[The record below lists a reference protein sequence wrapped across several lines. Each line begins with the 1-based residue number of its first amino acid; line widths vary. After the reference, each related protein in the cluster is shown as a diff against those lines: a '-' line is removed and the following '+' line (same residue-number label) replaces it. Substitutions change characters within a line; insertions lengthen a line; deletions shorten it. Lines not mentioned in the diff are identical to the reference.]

1 MYNET
6 AEFTG
11 SAISKYDCVVQEP
24 KELGRSSGSPVLS
37 GKRPTGLKGDF
48 CATSPSFFQSF
59 IRPLLAWK
67 YLEEKASVDG
77 DWH

>member
-6 AEFTG
+6 AELTE

-24 KELGRSSGSPVLS
+24 KELGHS
-37 GKRPTGLKGDF
+37 
-48 CATSPSFFQSF
+48 SPSFFQSS

-67 YLEEKASVDG
+67 YLEEKTSVDG
-77 DWH
+77 D